1 MKAIEHN
8 LPVTVEQIL
17 MWVNQCTEQE
27 KKVILTELMNSS
39 HSLSMASEQ
48 SLAKDWLSKEEDDAW
63 KNL

>member
-27 KKVILTELMNSS
+27 KKVILTELMNTSQA
-39 HSLSMASEQ
+39 LSMASEQ